1 MEIGDEAAK
10 GEGIDNLTVRCLG
23 GQALPL
29 DPGRRVLSP
38 VTRWAQPVG
47 ESETL
52 RTLSRT
58 EMNLFG
64 RSISNNGLRPED
76 GSRCPSGN
84 RGGGEFKKDT
94 ETQSVDAR
102 ELVRTRALVFS
113 QERVFYTRTWNR
125 TGGLWER
132 CTARYFRYRRRDEPI
147 QVNTSKYSILSFR
160 YK

>member
-58 EMNLFG
+58 AMNLFG
-64 RSISNNGLRPED
+64 RSINSNGLRRPED

-84 RGGGEFKKDT
+84 RGGGEFKK
-94 ETQSVDAR
+94 TQRLSLSTHENWCEHGRLSFARTSVLHENVESYR
-102 ELVRTRALVFS
+102 RSLGEVYCLVRSL
-113 QERVFYTRTWNR
+113 
-125 TGGLWER
+125 
-132 CTARYFRYRRRDEPI
+132 
-147 QVNTSKYSILSFR
+147 
-160 YK
+160 